1 MNGPMSQQHGFARN
15 MRWEVIG
22 TSADVNPDDPEP
34 AVMLSLKS
42 NEETR
47 KMWPFEFECT
57 YEVTLRREKL
67 KCEFCVK
74 NCADD
79 LKDELE
85 FTAALHSYIEV
96 VDATDSE
103 NVYAIGNLKGK
114 SYMDKEI
121 DAKNPP
127 LMTYDKD
134 RVTFGTKLVDS
145 IFLNT
150 DPEVL
155 LHVGNGA
162 AVSVENTTGWRD
174 HVIWNP
180 HQNMPQCYKQFA
192 CVESACAVK
201 PVVLPGDGY
210 VWKSE
215 MNLTVVT
222 L

>member
-1 MNGPMSQQHGFARN
+1 MHVRGNF
-15 MRWEVIG
+15 
-22 TSADVNPDDPEP
+22 
-34 AVMLSLKS
+34 K
-42 NEETR
+42 
-47 KMWPFEFECT
+47 K
-57 YEVTLRREKL
+57 EKL

-103 NVYAIGNLKGK
+103 NVYAKGNLKGK

-127 LMTYDKD
+127 LMTCDKD

-162 AVSVENTTGWRD
+162 CGERGKHDGVEGPRDLESTRKHAAV
-174 HVIWNP
+174 
-180 HQNMPQCYKQFA
+180 
-192 CVESACAVK
+192 
-201 PVVLPGDGY
+201 L
-210 VWKSE
+210 
-215 MNLTVVT
+215 
-222 L
+222 